1 MSYEQYL
8 EVCAR
13 VPTVTQ
19 WVKNLTSIL
28 EDSGSVSGLVQG
40 VKDPTLPQAC
50 GVGYRC
56 GLDLALL

>member
-8 EVCAR
+8 EVCAG

-19 WVKNLTSIL
+19 RVKNLTSIL

-40 VKDPTLPQAC
+40 LRIQLCHMLVLWVKDVA
-50 GVGYRC
+50 
-56 GLDLALL
+56 